1 MAWAAR
7 SPRFSISLFLINSVV
22 FPVVTTLRIIGWI
35 GMIMSV
41 FNACIKLFADQ
52 HTLRQLAGS
61 SRDLDL
67 NISVV
72 AFCLIFL
79 ALAAILE
86 EVRK

>member
-1 MAWAAR
+1 M
-7 SPRFSISLFLINSVV
+7 I
-22 FPVVTTLRIIGWI
+22 TTLRIIGWI

-67 NISVV
+67 NITVV

>member
-1 MAWAAR
+1 MVAVLR
-7 SPRFSISLFLINSVV
+7 S
-22 FPVVTTLRIIGWI
+22 IGWAGI
-35 GMIMSV
+35 ALSG
-41 FNACIKLFADQ
+41 FNACIKLFADE